1 MSWSGGRCRGVAGD
15 GVERMRAHGGAL
27 DDITRAV
34 DLDGAKTVW
43 RLQKAKLLAGLGRC
57 DDAAAEHAASRGN
70 ADADGPKYAGP
81 LRERDAEAKVREGTW
96 SRDRRVSRS
105 SRRPAASAPRPR
117 ARSDAPRRVDRRPS
131 KKEEEEISFSSKK
144 EEEEISFS

>member
-1 MSWSGGRCRGVAGD
+1 MPFSGCASTATHSKDVC
-15 GVERMRAHGGAL
+15 GATTAL
-27 DDITRAV
+27 
-34 DLDGAKTVW
+34 

>member
-1 MSWSGGRCRGVAGD
+1 MAGD

-57 DDAAAEHAASRGN
+57 DDVAAEHAASRGN

-81 LRERDAEAKVREGTW
+81 LRVGAAKAKKCEGTW
-96 SRDRRVSRS
+96 RGVRS
-105 SRRPAASAPRPR
+105 
-117 ARSDAPRRVDRRPS
+117 VW
-131 KKEEEEISFSSKK
+131 
-144 EEEEISFS
+144 